1 MVLHEG
7 KPYIIE
13 IAARLSGGYFCSHEI
28 PLNTGVDFVRQSI
41 NIALGRE
48 IDEDS
53 IKPRFNLPV
62 SQRYF
67 FPTAGCVSKI
77 IIPDWISK
85 NPDIKLLEVRCKIGD
100 IIAETV
106 HHPSRAGLVIT
117 TGPTKSEAIALAE
130 KVVNSVEI
138 HTLK

>member
-1 MVLHEG
+1 M
-7 KPYIIE
+7 K
-13 IAARLSGGYFCSHEI
+13 I

-67 FPTAGCVSKI
+67 FPRQDV
-77 IIPDWISK
+77 
-85 NPDIKLLEVRCKIGD
+85 
-100 IIAETV
+100 
-106 HHPSRAGLVIT
+106 
-117 TGPTKSEAIALAE
+117 
-130 KVVNSVEI
+130 
-138 HTLK
+138 

>member
-1 MVLHEG
+1 MG
-7 KPYIIE
+7 DT
-13 IAARLSGGYFCSHEI
+13 FCSHEI

-53 IKPRFNLPV
+53 PFDLTFQYLNDTFSPR
-62 SQRYF
+62 QD
-67 FPTAGCVSKI
+67 VSKI

>member
-53 IKPRFNLPV
+53 LSLDLTFQYLNDTFSPRQDV
-62 SQRYF
+62 
-67 FPTAGCVSKI
+67 
-77 IIPDWISK
+77 
-85 NPDIKLLEVRCKIGD
+85 
-100 IIAETV
+100 
-106 HHPSRAGLVIT
+106 
-117 TGPTKSEAIALAE
+117 
-130 KVVNSVEI
+130 
-138 HTLK
+138 